1 MILSL
6 TTIRKHHV
14 NGTGENLLRRHQ
26 CAIHVAEMLHFMWY
40 PTSNMTSTSVP
51 APLHKL
57 VKHYNKEYLKKP
69 NDLPIVTKRLWCII
83 FFKRYSLVE
92 LRQMSHE
99 FIYIQERYLDAD
111 EVKTNTKIR
120 RRPASKAQIGRADI
134 YSLQTNISIHLP
146 SGKRYFYGT
155 RDLHFKKH
163 GSTATCAF
171 EYHHELMDRTGIETN
186 LVTPRSGN
194 IEAQKRN
201 DIFVVYDDS
210 PEFEVFE
217 KKSNIGLASMQ
228 YHIVMYLLKVSE
240 TDGHRAGKQIHKGS
254 NPLSLRLRWGFGREQ
269 KIRRENTKGN
279 CIHWKL
285 HGQKMPTINSEPF
298 LKLPRMLRL
307 ELRILFEYATAML
320 KNKMSDMLPKY
331 N

>member
-1 MILSL
+1 
-6 TTIRKHHV
+6 
-14 NGTGENLLRRHQ
+14 
-26 CAIHVAEMLHFMWY
+26 
-40 PTSNMTSTSVP
+40 
-51 APLHKL
+51 
-57 VKHYNKEYLKKP
+57 
-69 NDLPIVTKRLWCII
+69 
-83 FFKRYSLVE
+83 
-92 LRQMSHE
+92 MSHE
-99 FIYIQERYLDAD
+99 FIYILERYLDAE

-134 YSLQTNISIHLP
+134 YSLKTNVSIHLP
-146 SGKRYFYGT
+146 SGKRYFYGA

-171 EYHHELMDRTGIETN
+171 EYHHELMDRTGIETS

-228 YHIVMYLLKVSE
+228 YHIVMYLLKVSA
-240 TDGHRAGKQIHKGS
+240 TDGHRAGKLIHKGS
-254 NPLSLRLRWGFGREQ
+254 NPISLRLRWGFGREQ
-269 KIRRENTKGN
+269 KIPTQNTKGN

-285 HGQKMPTINSEPF
+285 HGQKMPTIN
-298 LKLPRMLRL
+298 
-307 ELRILFEYATAML
+307 
-320 KNKMSDMLPKY
+320 
-331 N
+331 